1 MSRSIDNTQD
11 VMDSRDVI
19 KRFEEITSE
28 VEALAEEAGQELDDF
43 LKDNESDEAMEY
55 KTLKQVCED
64 GENSPDWT
72 HGETLISDSYFT
84 DYIEELIND
93 CYEMPKEINSG
104 GWPWRHIKIDFE
116 AAADEAKQDY
126 FEIDF
131 DGIIYWIRA

>member
-1 MSRSIDNTQD
+1 MSREISNAQD

-19 KRFEEITSE
+19 ERFEEITAD
-28 VEALAEEAGQELDDF
+28 VEALAEEAEQELDDF

-55 KTLKQVCED
+55 KTLKRVCED
-64 GENSPDWT
+64 GENSPDWVY
-72 HGETLISDSYFT
+72 GETLIRDSYFT

-104 GWPWRHIKIDFE
+104 GWPWRHITIDFE

-126 FEIDF
+126 YDIDF
-131 DGIIYWIRA
+131 DGVTYWVRA